1 MIFLCPVDNKLSLVS
16 RSFPLTFS
24 RVQEGIFIPL
34 VCPGF
39 ISFSGIFSSGHA
51 GFEYFANPQS
61 RSDGYVTWMMDDNP
75 TVRMGAAAVGPD
87 QGPNGSGVSQRL
99 IPEEPMVWSCPSF
112 TLTLLILALSSP

>member
-1 MIFLCPVDNKLSLVS
+1 MILMDPVDNKLSLVS

-24 RVQEGIFIPL
+24 RVQEGISIPS

-39 ISFSGIFSSGHA
+39 ISFPGIFSSGHT
-51 GFEYFANPQS
+51 GFEYFANPQQ
-61 RSDGYVTWMMDDNP
+61 RQDGYITWMMDNNP

-99 IPEEPMVWSCPSF
+99 IPEEPMVWSYPSF
-112 TLTLLILALSSP
+112 TSTWLILAVSSP